1 MFDIDK
7 INNIVNMLNKDY
19 KKTDFR
25 DNMLLLESEIIAYLE
40 EINFNSNNLKEFSLG
55 NNISNEVLE
64 NNLKK
69 MKENS
74 YLGLFEGIGKYQQI
88 LYEFLSIYHI
98 GFLSDFY
105 LMSSGLF
112 KVVIPILIS
121 KPSFSQTPCSDK
133 INFDEQLET
142 LEKEGIILR
151 KGKRDKITI
160 PATNI
165 NKVKLL
171 LEKIEAK
178 HIKIDI
184 KEDDELILDRI
195 SFFVSPDSL
204 DKFTEEKTKFV
215 LPISDKPNADEIENI
230 YKMLKDMAS
239 AIVNA
244 KEPTLKDVCGSLLKS
259 YFSNI
264 CDILGINTILQ
275 QEQKEKYK
283 KDKEFNK
290 KQKELKSQISKLIS
304 GKTISQTIKKLNKN
318 LDMFLNKE
326 IDFHISQLE
335 ITPFNTIKVCIKP
348 IMSFWLDDDILM
360 DEKTYKSLF
369 ETYKNANRENY
380 LLVPLMCDEN
390 IEKIKE
396 ILKKEIP
403 DIIFESFRSNRKKED
418 YTNNYFYYISEIE
431 FVFSDFLRFL

>member
-64 NNLKK
+64 DNLKK

-151 KGKRDKITI
+151 K
-160 PATNI
+160 
-165 NKVKLL
+165 
-171 LEKIEAK
+171 E
-178 HIKIDI
+178 IK
-184 KEDDELILDRI
+184 
-195 SFFVSPDSL
+195 
-204 DKFTEEKTKFV
+204 
-215 LPISDKPNADEIENI
+215 
-230 YKMLKDMAS
+230 
-239 AIVNA
+239 
-244 KEPTLKDVCGSLLKS
+244 
-259 YFSNI
+259 
-264 CDILGINTILQ
+264 
-275 QEQKEKYK
+275 
-283 KDKEFNK
+283 
-290 KQKELKSQISKLIS
+290 
-304 GKTISQTIKKLNKN
+304 
-318 LDMFLNKE
+318 
-326 IDFHISQLE
+326 
-335 ITPFNTIKVCIKP
+335 
-348 IMSFWLDDDILM
+348 
-360 DEKTYKSLF
+360 
-369 ETYKNANRENY
+369 
-380 LLVPLMCDEN
+380 
-390 IEKIKE
+390 
-396 ILKKEIP
+396 
-403 DIIFESFRSNRKKED
+403 
-418 YTNNYFYYISEIE
+418 
-431 FVFSDFLRFL
+431 